1 LSKDAAGAK
10 PALFAPVSS
19 WAERFGPR
27 AGLCALRQYLHRV
40 EQVLLDVG
48 TRSLPLRHP
57 MAQYDTGIDAPTVQG

>member
-1 LSKDAAGAK
+1 MSQDAAGARL
-10 PALFAPVSS
+10 ALFAPAYSCV
-19 WAERFGPR
+19 ERFGLR

-57 MAQYDTGIDAPTVQG
+57 TAQYDTGIDAPTVQG